1 LRQESGTQ
9 SVDSEREA
17 SSGTADLVLCRVLGH
32 RRSGSL
38 VYTQG
43 DGIWRSRCKRCG
55 RKMVRTGRKRWAI
68 DTG

>member
-1 LRQESGTQ
+1 LRQESGTELHAQ
-9 SVDSEREA
+9 GEPR
-17 SSGTADLVLCRVLGH
+17 GADVVLCRVLGH